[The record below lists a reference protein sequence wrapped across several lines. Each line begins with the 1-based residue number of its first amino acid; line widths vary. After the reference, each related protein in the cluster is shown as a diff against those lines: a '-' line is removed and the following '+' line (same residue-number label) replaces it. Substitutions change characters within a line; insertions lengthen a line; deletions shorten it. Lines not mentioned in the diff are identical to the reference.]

1 MPFLRNTWYVAGWS
15 EELGLSPIRR
25 RILNEQVA
33 LFRLK
38 SGEAVGLG
46 DRCPHR
52 FASLGEGK
60 VVGDALECPYHG
72 LRFDAQGACVH
83 NPHGGVIPKAAKVK
97 RYPVV
102 ERYHAIWIWPGDSA
116 AADPS
121 LIPDFSMF
129 LTPDMASSRGYLHVL
144 ANYELVNDNLLD
156 LSHVAYLHPFLSN
169 PDSPRRIR
177 TRMNH
182 EGNTV
187 WSYFWQKEEP
197 ITPFFR
203 TVWDSPSEVGDLR
216 AHMRWT
222 VPSNLYLDAG
232 MTEVGASEET
242 GPAIPTAHLL
252 TPETETATHY
262 FWMVGRNRQQ
272 TNTELGQ
279 MIHEGVAQAFV
290 SEDEPMIARVYENMA
305 GADLFSLRPVLLP
318 GDAAAV
324 QARRLLAKAI
334 ELEGMKTIAAL

>member
-1 MPFLRNTWYVAGWS
+1 
-15 EELGLSPIRR
+15 
-25 RILNEQVA
+25 
-33 LFRLK
+33 
-38 SGEAVGLG
+38 
-46 DRCPHR
+46 
-52 FASLGEGK
+52 
-60 VVGDALECPYHG
+60 
-72 LRFDAQGACVH
+72 
-83 NPHGGVIPKAAKVK
+83 
-97 RYPVV
+97 
-102 ERYHAIWIWPGDSA
+102 
-116 AADPS
+116 
-121 LIPDFSMF
+121 MF
-129 LTPDMASSRGYLHVL
+129 LAPDLASSRGYLHVF
-144 ANYELVNDNLLD
+144 ANYELVSDNLLD

-177 TRMNH
+177 TRMKH

-187 WSYFWQKEEP
+187 WSYFWQEEEP
-197 ITPFFR
+197 ITPLFR
-203 TVWDSPSEVGDLR
+203 TVWDSPSAVGDLR

-232 MTEVGASEET
+232 MTEVGASEQT

-272 TNTELGQ
+272 TNTELGK

-305 GADLFSLRPVLLP
+305 GADLFSLRPILLP

-334 ELEGMKTIAAL
+334 EHESIKAVAVL

>member
-1 MPFLRNTWYVAGWS
+1 MLFLRNAWYVAGWS

-25 RILNEQVA
+25 QILSEQVA
-33 LFRLK
+33 LFRST

-72 LRFDAQGACVH
+72 LRFGALGVCVH
-83 NPHGGVIPKAAKVK
+83 NPHGGVIPKAARVK
-97 RYPVV
+97 AYPVI
-102 ERYHAIWIWPGDSA
+102 ERHHAIWIWMGDPA
-116 AADPS
+116 AADPN

-129 LTPDMASSRGYLHVL
+129 LAPDIASSRGYLHVL
-144 ANYELVNDNLLD
+144 ADYELVTDNLLD

-169 PDSPRRIR
+169 PNSPRRIR
-177 TRMNH
+177 TSMKH

-187 WSYFWQKEEP
+187 WSYFWQEEEP

-222 VPSNLYLDAG
+222 VPSTLYLDAG
-232 MTEVGASEET
+232 MTEVGASDEA

-272 TNTELGQ
+272 TNAELGQ
-279 MIHEGVAQAFV
+279 IIHEGVSQAFV
-290 SEDEPMIARVYENMA
+290 SEDEPMIARVYANMA

-324 QARRLLAKAI
+324 QARRLLRKAI
-334 ELEGMKTIAAL
+334 ESESMQALAAR